1 MAFLH
6 GVEVV
11 EVDAGARPVRT
22 VDTGVI
28 GLVGTAEKGPVNIP
42 TLVAG
47 SRREAAETFGAVGG
61 KGTIPAALAGIF
73 DQVGAKVVVVNVLK
87 RTEVD
92 EEDEKFTAGKLQLGA
107 GTPPFD
113 VKDLKITKR
122 DKSLTYEAG
131 THYTL
136 DPASGE
142 VKTVAGAQDAIAAG
156 GLVKVSYSYLGDA
169 ATADVA
175 GAAEK
180 AAYTGVSALLQA
192 SARGLPKPK
201 ILVAPQWS
209 REKTVADALDTVAGR
224 LRAVAVVDGPSTTDA
239 AAKTEVAKFD
249 SRRLYFVDPAVLVG
263 SPPRAEPASARVAG
277 VIARSDAERGFWASP
292 SNRPVA
298 GVAGTARPVDF
309 ELGDPASRA
318 NILNEARV
326 ATIVHRG
333 GYRLWGNRSTASDA
347 RWQFLSVARTADA
360 IDESIL
366 RSHAWAVDRNITKS
380 YLADVAEGVNAYLRE
395 LVGRGAILGG
405 RAWIDPDLNTAAT
418 FAAGKVVISFDFTP
432 PAPAERITFRSE
444 LVDDYLKE
452 LV

>member
-1 MAFLH
+1 MTMTNRGRRLCEES
-6 GVEVV
+6 GVSRRQALKIGARGIALGL
-11 EVDAGARPVRT
+11 AGAVSP
-22 VDTGVI
+22 
-28 GLVGTAEKGPVNIP
+28 LPP
-42 TLVAG
+42 LFG
-47 SRREAAETFGAVGG
+47 SASKAV
-61 KGTIPAALAGIF
+61 
-73 DQVGAKVVVVNVLK
+73 
-87 RTEVD
+87 
-92 EEDEKFTAGKLQLGA
+92 
-107 GTPPFD
+107 
-113 VKDLKITKR
+113 
-122 DKSLTYEAG
+122 
-131 THYTL
+131 
-136 DPASGE
+136 
-142 VKTVAGAQDAIAAG
+142 
-156 GLVKVSYSYLGDA
+156 A
-169 ATADVA
+169 ATE
-175 GAAEK
+175 G
-180 AAYTGVSALLQA
+180 
-192 SARGLPKPK
+192 K
-201 ILVAPQWS
+201 ILVVFEWFGGYDGLSTFVPYSNDALYRQRPNIGVREADVLKVDEHFGFQKSMLGMHRLWNEGNVAVVHGAGYDQPSFSHFTSASYWHTGAPNSGEEYGWYG
-209 REKTVADALDTVAGR
+209 RTADALDTVAGR

-326 ATIVHRG
+326 ATVVHRG